1 MIVDVLVP
9 EIKRL
14 VICARTLA
22 LKDHTHNSVFLSLLF
37 YFYWRYYNKWFVR
50 YLKIKSSLVLIT
62 NYSID

>member
-37 YFYWRYYNKWFVR
+37 YFYWRYYNK
-50 YLKIKSSLVLIT
+50 
-62 NYSID
+62 